1 MKQIVTISPEG
12 IISGLQRKPGQGL
25 DLRKFGPCTIERA
38 SDIRA
43 TEDGQRWT
51 VNLMTG
57 PFAGR
62 PLDVDIAYRAGL
74 FAGQGAGV
82 DAHLDPAGVLSFD
95 DYDKAVS
102 VEIRALD
109 GLRLQGEF

>member
-1 MKQIVTISPEG
+1 MQQVVTISPEG
-12 IISGLQRKPGQGL
+12 IISGLQRKPGQGV
-25 DLRKFGPCTIERA
+25 DLRKFGPCVIARA

-62 PLDVDIAYRAGL
+62 ALDLDIAYRAGL
-74 FAGQGAGV
+74 FRPGAEAV
-82 DAHLDPAGVLSFD
+82 DAHLEAEGVLSFD
-95 DYDKAVS
+95 DYEKAVM

-109 GLRLQGEF
+109 GLRLNGEF